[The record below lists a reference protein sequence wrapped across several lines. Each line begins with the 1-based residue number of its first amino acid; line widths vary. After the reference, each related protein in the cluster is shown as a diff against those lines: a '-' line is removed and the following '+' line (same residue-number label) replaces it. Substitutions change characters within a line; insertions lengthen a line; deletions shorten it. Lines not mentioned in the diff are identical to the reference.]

1 MNVKQHDLITAIGKA
16 MDARPVRAKV
26 TVEIDGKVT
35 TLTKRHEYA
44 SDVIVRGLPDDPEGD
59 A

>member
-35 TLTKRHEYA
+35 TLAKASEYA
-44 SDVIVRGLPDDPEGD
+44 DTRVRGLPDNPEGN